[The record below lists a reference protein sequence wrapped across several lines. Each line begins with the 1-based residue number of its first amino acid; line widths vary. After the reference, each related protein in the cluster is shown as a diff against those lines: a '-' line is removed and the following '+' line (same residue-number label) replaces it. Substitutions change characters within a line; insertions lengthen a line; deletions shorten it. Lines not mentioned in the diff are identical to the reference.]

1 MSGRVH
7 LDHAAG
13 TGVSPAA
20 RAALLEAL
28 TLTGNPSSLHASGRR
43 ARRVLEESRESL
55 AASLGA
61 HPTEV
66 VLTSGGTEADNLALR
81 GSWLA
86 RRAGGRDAVAVS
98 TVEHPAVAE
107 TAAALR
113 AEGAAVVELGV
124 DGDGTV
130 RPEAWDTLDQRV
142 AVASVMWVNNET
154 GTVQPVE
161 RLVASARRVGAW
173 SHSDAVQAVGVED
186 VDFAASGLDLMSVS
200 GHKLGAPVG
209 VGALL
214 VRREVALQP
223 VGWGGG
229 QERDLRSG
237 TVPVALAAAL
247 AAACADVV
255 ATRGERVARWAGL
268 RDRLLAGV
276 AAAGSTGVSIHGGPR
291 TSPAIVMLGFDG
303 LRADDLLM
311 LLDAA
316 GVDCSTG
323 SACSAGVVGP
333 SAVLLASGLDER
345 AAAGALRFSF
355 GATSTPADVDALLA
369 ALPDAVARARAVH
382 G

>member
-13 TGVSPAA
+13 TTVSPAA
-20 RAALLEAL
+20 RAALLDAME
-28 TLTGNPSSLHASGRR
+28 LTGNPSSLHASGRV

-61 HPTEV
+61 HPSEV

-86 RRAGGRDAVAVS
+86 RREAGRDAVAVS

-107 TAAALR
+107 TAAAL
-113 AEGAAVVELGV
+113 AVEGATVLELGV
-124 DGDGTV
+124 DAGGTV
-130 RPEAWDTLDQRV
+130 VEDAWEVLDQRV

-154 GTVQPVE
+154 GTVQPVQ
-161 RLVASARRVGAW
+161 RLVTAARRAGAW
-173 SHSDAVQAVGVED
+173 SHSDAVQAVGVEE
-186 VDFAASGLDLMSVS
+186 VDFAASGLDLLTVS

-214 VRREVALQP
+214 VRREVGLRP

-255 ATRGERVARWAGL
+255 ATREERRVVLAGL
-268 RDRLLAGV
+268 RQRLLDGV
-276 AAAGSTGVSIHGGPR
+276 AASGLTGVHVHGGPR
-291 TSPAIVMLGFDG
+291 TSPAVVMLGFDG

-333 SAVLLASGLDER
+333 SPVLLATGLDER
-345 AAAGALRFSF
+345 AAAAAVRFSF
-355 GATSTPADVDALLA
+355 GAPSTTADVDALLA
-369 ALPDAVARARAVH
+369 ALPGAVARARAVH

>member
-1 MSGRVH
+1 MIGRVH

-13 TGVSPAA
+13 TAVSPAA
-20 RAALLEAL
+20 RAALLDAL
-28 TLTGNPSSLHASGRR
+28 ELTGNPSSLHASGRV

-98 TVEHPAVAE
+98 AVEHPAVLE

-113 AEGAAVVELGV
+113 AEGAAVVELAVGA
-124 DGDGTV
+124 DATV
-130 RPEAWDTLDQRV
+130 REEAWAGLDQRV

-154 GTVQPVE
+154 GTVQPVD
-161 RLVASARRVGAW
+161 RLVEAARRVGAW

-186 VDFAASGLDLMSVS
+186 VGFAASGLDLLSVS

-209 VGALL
+209 IGALL
-214 VRREVALQP
+214 VRREVGLQP
-223 VGWGGG
+223 VAWGGG

-255 ATRGERVARWAGL
+255 AARVRRTAALTGL
-268 RDRLLAGV
+268 RTRLLDGLAASGLGGV
-276 AAAGSTGVSIHGGPR
+276 HVHGGPR

-333 SAVLLASGLDER
+333 SPVLLATGLDE
-345 AAAGALRFSF
+345 AAASAAVRFSF
-355 GATSTPADVDALLA
+355 GATSSGSDVDALLT